1 MKKVSFVN
9 RSYGR
14 TSGSQRGAVLIV
26 ALVLLLVLTILGAAG
41 VQNTS
46 MEERMAGNYRD
57 RFSAFQAAEAALRA
71 GEAAID
77 VQTTFAAMLFDGSD
91 GTYETTKTGGSVDPT
106 AATNYV
112 MTVSVATIN
121 GVSSVPQFFVEKMPK
136 VPLPKSSLV
145 QGFQSKPKDIQY
157 FRVSGRATGS
167 SGQAEVILQST
178 YHR

>member
-1 MKKVSFVN
+1 MNKVSLIN
-9 RSYGR
+9 RRYGR
-14 TSGSQRGAVLIV
+14 TTGSQRGAVLIV
-26 ALVLLLVLTILGAAG
+26 ALVLLLVLTVLGAAG

-77 VQTTFAAMLFDGSD
+77 VHTTFAAMLFDGSD
-91 GTYETTKTGGSVDPT
+91 GTYETTKAGGSVDPT
-106 AATNYV
+106 EAANYV

-121 GVSSVPQFFVEKMPK
+121 GVSSTPQFFIEKVPK

-167 SGQAEVILQST
+167 SGQAEVILQTT